1 MQEEA
6 RKQKEEKKA
15 KSWKWP
21 TTPTA
26 LISPD
31 VELSAST
38 GQETTHTQTTS
49 STRAY
54 GDHSPPLTA
63 QSNTTLTRQTS
74 DRLSECAESSN
85 QRERKQWRLF
95 GTGEKYD

>member
-1 MQEEA
+1 M
-6 RKQKEEKKA
+6 
-15 KSWKWP
+15 KWP

-26 LISPD
+26 PISPD
-31 VELSAST
+31 VEFSAST
-38 GQETTHTQTTS
+38 GQETARAQTTS

-63 QSNTTLTRQTS
+63 QSNTTLSRQTP
-74 DRLSECAESSN
+74 DQLSECAESSN
-85 QRERKQWRLF
+85 KRERKEWRLF